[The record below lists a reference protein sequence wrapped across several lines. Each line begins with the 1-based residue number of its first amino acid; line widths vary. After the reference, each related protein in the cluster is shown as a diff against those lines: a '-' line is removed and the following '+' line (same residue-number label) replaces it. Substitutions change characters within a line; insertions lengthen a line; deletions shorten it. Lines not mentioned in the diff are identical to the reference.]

1 MGIFSWLDTR
11 DARKCG
17 VALAELVL
25 KQLPADKDIKEKNFA
40 VKADK
45 TLNHVARELAAFK
58 QKNSL
63 NVIQKAR
70 LGNAFLWTLK
80 DSGVNE
86 AYADKLTEWLTL
98 RM

>member
-1 MGIFSWLDTR
+1 MGFFSWLDTR
-11 DARKCG
+11 EARQCG
-17 VALAELVL
+17 VSLAKLVL

-45 TLNHVARELAAFK
+45 TLNQVARELAAFK

>member
-1 MGIFSWLDTR
+1 MGFFSWLDTSE
-11 DARKCG
+11 ARQCG
-17 VALAELVL
+17 VALANLVL
-25 KQLPADKDIKEKNFA
+25 KELPADARIKEKNFA
-40 VKADK
+40 IKADK

-63 NVIQKAR
+63 NVLQKAR

-80 DSGVNE
+80 DSGVND